1 MGTRLVWDRDGLD
14 WPHRVASRFVNNSGL
29 TWHVQQFGRGPLVLL
44 VHGTAASTHSWKG
57 LAPLLAADA
66 TVLSVDLPGHAFTSP
81 LSDGAMTVSSI
92 ANALGSLLQS
102 QNLRP
107 TLCIGHSAGVAILV
121 RMCRLQL
128 LPAEARVIGLNGAL
142 LPFDGFPGRL
152 FSPLAKILALNPLVP
167 QFFSW
172 QAKGGAVVSR
182 ILTGTG
188 SRIDEASLRLYER
201 LFRNPEHVAAALA
214 MMAHWELNTMPNE
227 IASLSQTLTLIACSN
242 DRAVPAE
249 VAFQMRDRVPSVR
262 VELVRGL
269 GHLAHEEQPSQIAQL
284 ICSIAGMKHCAG
296 PAA

>member
-1 MGTRLVWDRDGLD
+1 M
-14 WPHRVASRFVNNSGL
+14 
-29 TWHVQQFGRGPLVLL
+29 
-44 VHGTAASTHSWKG
+44 KY
-57 LAPLLAADA
+57 
-66 TVLSVDLPGHAFTSP
+66 
-81 LSDGAMTVSSI
+81 
-92 ANALGSLLQS
+92 
-102 QNLRP
+102 
-107 TLCIGHSAGVAILV
+107 
-121 RMCRLQL
+121 
-128 LPAEARVIGLNGAL
+128 
-142 LPFDGFPGRL
+142 
-152 FSPLAKILALNPLVP
+152 
-167 QFFSW
+167 SW

-284 ICSIAGMKHCAG
+284 IRSIAGMKHCAG

>member
-14 WPHRVASRFVNNSGL
+14 WPHRVASRFVKDSGL